1 MAVGISIKLP
11 LDKGFSL
18 NKTNAAKITQNL
30 KMVLLTSPG
39 ERVALPN
46 FGVGIRRFLFEQLA
60 PETLTK
66 IRLRIEQQAKT
77 YVPSAKIE
85 DVLFDSYLN
94 NSSLV
99 GSDENSLKISVI
111 YRVPTI
117 NRSMVLN
124 LAATPDNIVTLD

>member
-1 MAVGISIKLP
+1 MAIGISIKLP
-11 LDKGFSL
+11 LNKSFNL
-18 NKTNAAKITQNL
+18 NKTSAAKITQNL

-46 FGVGIRRFLFEQLA
+46 FGVGLRRFLFEQLI
-60 PETLTK
+60 PQTLTNIK
-66 IRLRIEQQAKT
+66 SRIEQQAKR
-77 YVPSAKIE
+77 YVPDATIE
-85 DVLFDSYLN
+85 DVIFNSYLN

-99 GSDENSLKISVI
+99 GMDENSLQISVI

-124 LAATPDNIVTLD
+124 LAATPDNITMLD